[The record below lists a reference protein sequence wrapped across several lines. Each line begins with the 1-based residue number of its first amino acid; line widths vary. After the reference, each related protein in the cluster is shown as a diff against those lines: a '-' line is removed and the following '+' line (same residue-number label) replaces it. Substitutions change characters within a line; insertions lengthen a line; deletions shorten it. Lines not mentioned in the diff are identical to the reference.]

1 MARSAAGEKPVS
13 SAAAET
19 TVRTPR
25 RVLFTAL
32 VAFAIAVGVGSAFVR
47 LTDRRVI
54 ESRRR
59 AAGDAAAATSLRVQR
74 QIDAAFAAASTVAAL
89 VRAGGEADVRE
100 VAAEAARRGV
110 TSVEV
115 VNDVAAS
122 AGANEVLA
130 LATPQRLRACVRVAP
145 SDPRFA
151 AANVDVDELVAR
163 SGVADLGNDY
173 EYRLIATDAATGRG
187 VVIARSSP
195 LEPADAITVSFA
207 VPQGKWTLEVVRR
220 AGWRVTGERTR
231 EIALVLIGSLLVALF
246 IYDMLRRP
254 FVLEREVELRTRKIA
269 DTNRRLV
276 AEIEQRER
284 AEEQVQHEAT
294 HDRLTS
300 LPNRVYLRDRITR
313 ALSRVRADVVVGF
326 GVLVIDIDR
335 FTDVNDG
342 LGHSIGDELLTLAG
356 RRLQSCTR
364 FGDVLARVGGDEF
377 AILTL
382 AVDPSEVTSVARRAH
397 EALEVPFEVS
407 GHRVQMSGSIGI
419 ALSASGYTAADE
431 LLRDAYLAAHR
442 ARQQGGASHVLFD
455 PAMHAQAAAAQQI
468 ETELRAALTGGE
480 LRTYFQPI
488 VSLTS
493 GRITGFEALVRWI
506 HPTRGF
512 VSPAA
517 FIPVAVSSGLIIPL
531 DQWMMREAARQVHEW
546 NTRLHLD
553 PPLTISV
560 NVSGRR
566 LGQKELI
573 EDVASTLRDTGIST
587 RSLRLE
593 ITEGEMMERP
603 DEVLAILNE
612 LKRMEITLLVDDF
625 GTGYSS
631 LSYLHSFP
639 IDIVKIDQSFVR
651 RMLESAKD
659 EEIVRAVIN
668 LSATLG
674 LRVIAEGIETA
685 EHLVRLRE
693 LGCDY
698 GQGYLFSKPVDA
710 AAIETLL
717 AADKTW

>member
-1 MARSAAGEKPVS
+1 MNEPVI
-13 SAAAET
+13 
-19 TVRTPR
+19 RTPR
-25 RVLFTAL
+25 RVLVTAL
-32 VAFAIAVGVGSAFVR
+32 VAFALAAGVGSAFIR
-47 LTDRRVI
+47 LTDRRSV
-54 ESRRR
+54 EQRRQS
-59 AAGDAAAATSLRVQR
+59 ASDAAAATSLRIER
-74 QIDAAFAAASTVAAL
+74 QLESAFGAASTVAAL
-89 VRAGGEADVRE
+89 VRAGAATDARDVAD
-100 VAAEAARRGV
+100 AARRGGV
-110 TSVEV
+110 TSVELLA
-115 VNDVAAS
+115 DLPAL
-122 AGANEVLA
+122 AGANEVLS
-130 LATPQRLRACVRVAP
+130 LATPQQLRAGVRVAP
-145 SDPRFA
+145 ADPRFA
-151 AANVDVDELVAR
+151 TAILDVQELLGR
-163 SGVADLGNDY
+163 SGIADLGNDY
-173 EYRLIATDAATGRG
+173 DYRLVATDAASGRT
-187 VVIARSSP
+187 VVVARSSP
-195 LEPADAITVSFA
+195 LGLADPVRTSFA
-207 VPQGKWTLEVVRR
+207 VPQGRWTLEVVRR
-220 AGWRVTGERTR
+220 AGWRMRGERTR

-246 IYDMLRRP
+246 VYDLLRRP
-254 FVLEREVELRTRKIA
+254 YVLEREVELRTRKIVE
-269 DTNRRLV
+269 TNRRLTV
-276 AEIEQRER
+276 EIEQRER

-294 HDRLTS
+294 HDRLTA
-300 LPNRVYLRDRITR
+300 LPNRVYLRDRISR
-313 ALSRVRADVVVGF
+313 ALSRARSNEAVGF

-335 FTDVNDG
+335 FTDVNDA
-342 LGHSIGDELLTLAG
+342 LGHGVGDELLTLAG

-382 AVDPSEVTSVARRAH
+382 AVDPAEITGVARRAH
-397 EALEVPFEVS
+397 EALEVPFDVG
-407 GHRVQMSGSIGI
+407 GHRVQLSGSIGI
-419 ALSASGYTAADE
+419 ALSASGYTAGDE
-431 LLRDAYLAAHR
+431 LLRDAYLAVHR

-455 PAMHAQAAAAQQI
+455 PKMHEQAAAAQQI
-468 ETELRAALTGGE
+468 ETELRAALAGNE

-488 VSLTS
+488 VSLKT

-506 HPTRGF
+506 HPKRGF

-517 FIPVAVSSGLIIPL
+517 FIPVAVSTGLIIPL

-546 NTRLHLD
+546 NTRLQLE

-573 EDVASTLRDTGIST
+573 DDVASTLRDTGIDT

-603 DEVLAILNE
+603 DEVLAILTE
-612 LKRMEITLLVDDF
+612 LKRMNITLLVDDF

-685 EHLVRLRE
+685 EHLARLRE

-710 AAIETLL
+710 GAIEALL
-717 AADKTW
+717 AEGRVW

>member
-1 MARSAAGEKPVS
+1 MSD
-13 SAAAET
+13 T
-19 TVRTPR
+19 TIKTPR
-25 RVLFTAL
+25 RVLITAAI
-32 VAFAIAVGVGSAFVR
+32 AFALAAGVGSAFVR
-47 LTDRRVI
+47 LADRRSV
-54 ESRRR
+54 ETRRQV
-59 AAGDAAAATSLRVQR
+59 ASDAAASTSLRIER
-74 QIDAAFAAASTVAAL
+74 QIDAAFAAASTVSAL
-89 VRAGGEADVRE
+89 LRSGTADVRT
-100 VAAEAARRGV
+100 VAAEAAQRAGV
-110 TSVEV
+110 AGVEV
-115 VNDVAAS
+115 LSATSLAAPP
-122 AGANEVLA
+122 AAIELLDLA
-130 LATPQRLRACVRVAP
+130 DHRRLRACVRVAP

-151 AANVDVDELVAR
+151 AAIVDVRELLAR
-163 SGVADLGNDY
+163 SGLTELENDY
-173 EYRLIATDAATGRG
+173 DYRLAASETASGRE
-187 VVIARSSP
+187 VILARSSP
-195 LEPADAITVSFA
+195 LELTDPVRASFA
-207 VPQGKWTLEVVRR
+207 VPQGRWTLEVVRR
-220 AGWRVTGERTR
+220 SGWRMAGERTR
-231 EIALVLIGSLLVALF
+231 EIAIVLIGSLLFALF
-246 IYDMLRRP
+246 VYDLLRRP
-254 FVLEREVELRTRKIA
+254 YVLEREVELRTRRIA
-269 DTNRRLV
+269 DTNRRLT
-276 AEIEQRER
+276 AEMEQRQR
-284 AEEQVQHEAT
+284 AEEQVVHEAT
-294 HDRLTS
+294 HDRLTA
-300 LPNRVYLRDRITR
+300 LPNRVYLRDRVTR
-313 ALSRVRADVVVGF
+313 ALDRARGTNAVGF
-326 GVLVIDIDR
+326 GVLVIDLDR
-335 FTDVNDG
+335 FTDMNDG
-342 LGHSIGDELLTLAG
+342 LGHDVGDELLTLAA
-356 RRLQSCTR
+356 RRLQSCIR

-382 AVDPSEVTSVARRAH
+382 AIDPAEVTGIARRAH

-407 GHRVQMSGSIGI
+407 GHRVQLSGSIGI

-431 LLRDAYLAAHR
+431 LLRDAYLAVHR

-455 PAMHAQAAAAQQI
+455 PKMHEQAAAAQQI
-468 ETELRAALTGGE
+468 ETELRAALAGGE

-488 VSLTS
+488 VSLKT

-506 HPTRGF
+506 SPKRGF

-517 FIPVAVSSGLIIPL
+517 FIPVAVSTGLIIPL

-546 NTRLHLD
+546 NTRLNID

-573 EDVASTLRDTGIST
+573 EDVAGTLRDTGIST

-603 DEVLAILNE
+603 DEVLAILTE
-612 LKRMEITLLVDDF
+612 LKRMDITLLVDDF

-668 LSATLG
+668 LSSTLG
-674 LRVIAEGIETA
+674 LRVVAEGIETA
-685 EHLVRLRE
+685 GHLARLRE

-717 AADKTW
+717 ASNPVW